1 MEISGRRVPPKRI
14 GELLVAANVIR
25 QEVLLEAL
33 KISKNSQ
40 TPVGRVLMTIGELS
54 ESDVETAIYI
64 QGLIRNSVISSDF
77 GVKVINVSVKGRI
90 PLEEA
95 FRRLGWT
102 PPADVEQ
109 QSGTLGELGELL
121 VQAGLIDRSVLE
133 QALYQS
139 HENNLPLGRCL
150 VLNRAISSNLLQSA
164 LTAQVLMRDGK
175 ITEDQAINSLKNSA
189 RKQQSLEQ
197 SLVDAGAYR
206 QPSKE
211 SVKLGDLLS
220 QAGLVTEGDK
230 ISAIEIGLNEN
241 QKIGEV
247 LVQTGMIA
255 PGVVDES
262 LRLQEMVSSGELS
275 GLQAA
280 DILRQA
286 NARKVGIDV
295 IMEERASRKE
305 EVEKIN
311 TVLEVILQSGALTGE
326 NFNRAQS
333 LARQLNVSIAEVILT
348 KEMVEKRLILA
359 AYQGQSLVNDGII
372 NGAQCVL
379 AMKMCVKTGK
389 EFHEVLKELPSDTA
403 ESSPP
408 PDDTSGG
415 DKKSGWLGNL
425 WSKVTKKD

>member
-64 QGLIRNSVISSDF
+64 QGLIRNSVISSEF

-189 RKQQSLEQ
+189 CKQQSLEQ
-197 SLVDAGAYR
+197 TLVDAGAYR
-206 QPSKE
+206 QP
-211 SVKLGDLLS
+211 
-220 QAGLVTEGDK
+220 
-230 ISAIEIGLNEN
+230 
-241 QKIGEV
+241 
-247 LVQTGMIA
+247 
-255 PGVVDES
+255 
-262 LRLQEMVSSGELS
+262 
-275 GLQAA
+275 
-280 DILRQA
+280 
-286 NARKVGIDV
+286 
-295 IMEERASRKE
+295 ASI
-305 EVEKIN
+305 V
-311 TVLEVILQSGALTGE
+311 
-326 NFNRAQS
+326 
-333 LARQLNVSIAEVILT
+333 
-348 KEMVEKRLILA
+348 
-359 AYQGQSLVNDGII
+359 
-372 NGAQCVL
+372 
-379 AMKMCVKTGK
+379 
-389 EFHEVLKELPSDTA
+389 
-403 ESSPP
+403 PP
-408 PDDTSGG
+408 
-415 DKKSGWLGNL
+415 
-425 WSKVTKKD
+425 

>member
-1 MEISGRRVPPKRI
+1 M
-14 GELLVAANVIR
+14 AANVIR

-206 QPSKE
+206 QPAKE

-247 LVQTGMIA
+247 LIQTGMIA

-311 TVLEVILQSGALTGE
+311 AVLEVILQSGALSGE

-348 KEMVEKRLILA
+348 KEMVEKRLIMA

-408 PDDTSGG
+408 VDDAAGG

>member
-1 MEISGRRVPPKRI
+1 MEIPGRRVPPKRI

-64 QGLIRNSVISSDF
+64 QGLIRNSVISSEF

-175 ITEDQAINSLKNSA
+175 ISEDQAFNSLKNSA

-262 LRLQEMVSSGELS
+262 LRLQEMVSSGDLS

-286 NARKVGIDV
+286 NARRVGIDV
-295 IMEERASRKE
+295 IMEERASLKE
-305 EVEKIN
+305 EVEKIY

-389 EFHEVLKELPSDTA
+389 ELHEVLKELTSDTA
-403 ESSPP
+403 ESNPP
-408 PDDTSGG
+408 TDDTAGG

>member
-1 MEISGRRVPPKRI
+1 MGYLSHAGTVEGSGNRTVEVRAESHVIRPDDFNGVVDGPGDGFRVLSADRFFPIADADDATLRRDRFELGVAEVAVVVAGSFDARVGDEDRPGGDGEDLFHGFCRRV
-14 GELLVAANVIR
+14 GEIDEDA
-25 QEVLLEAL
+25 
-33 KISKNSQ
+33 
-40 TPVGRVLMTIGELS
+40 P
-54 ESDVETAIYI
+54 
-64 QGLIRNSVISSDF
+64 
-77 GVKVINVSVKGRI
+77 
-90 PLEEA
+90 PLEFRDHRSAEGGEA
-95 FRRLGWT
+95 ALVGAVSGARHFVVEEVGEADEAEARLIEGV
-102 PPADVEQ
+102 DVFDFSFE
-109 QSGTLGELGELL
+109 GMEPFDGE
-121 VQAGLIDRSVLE
+121 
-133 QALYQS
+133 
-139 HENNLPLGRCL
+139 
-150 VLNRAISSNLLQSA
+150 QSA
-164 LTAQVLMRDGK
+164 DEFCVRL
-175 ITEDQAINSLKNSA
+175 
-189 RKQQSLEQ
+189 
-197 SLVDAGAYR
+197 AGR
-206 QPSKE
+206 
-211 SVKLGDLLS
+211 
-220 QAGLVTEGDK
+220 
-230 ISAIEIGLNEN
+230 

-247 LVQTGMIA
+247 LIQTGMIA

-311 TVLEVILQSGALTGE
+311 SVLEVILQSGALSGE

-348 KEMVEKRLILA
+348 KEMVEKRLIMA

-408 PDDTSGG
+408 ADDSAGG
-415 DKKSGWLGNL
+415 DKKSGWLGSL

>member
-206 QPSKE
+206 QPAKE

-247 LVQTGMIA
+247 LIQTGMIA

-311 TVLEVILQSGALTGE
+311 SVLEVILQSGALTGE

-348 KEMVEKRLILA
+348 KEMVEKRLIMA

-408 PDDTSGG
+408 VDDAAGG
-415 DKKSGWLGNL
+415 DKKSGWLGSL

>member
-54 ESDVETAIYI
+54 ESDVESAIYV
-64 QGLIRNSVISSDF
+64 QSLIRNSVISTEF
-77 GVKVINVSVKGRI
+77 GVKVINVSVKARI

-102 PPADVEQ
+102 PPADMEE
-109 QSGTLGELGELL
+109 QSGTFGELGSLL
-121 VQAGLIDRSVLE
+121 VQSGLIDKSVLE
-133 QALYQS
+133 QALWQS
-139 HENNLPLGRCL
+139 QENNLPLGRCL

-175 ITEDQAINSLKNSA
+175 ITEEQAINGLKSAA

-206 QPSKE
+206 QGQKE
-211 SVKLGDLLS
+211 SVKLGDLLT

-247 LVQTGMIA
+247 LVQSGMIA

-262 LRLQEMVSSGELS
+262 LRLQEMVSSGQIS

-286 NARKVGIDV
+286 NSRKVGIDV
-295 IMEERASRKE
+295 IIEERASRKDE
-305 EVEKIN
+305 IEKV
-311 TVLEVILQSGALTGE
+311 TGVLELLLQSGALTGE

-333 LARQLNVSIAEVILT
+333 LGRQLNVSIAEVILT
-348 KEMVEKRLILA
+348 KEMVEKRLIQA
-359 AYQGQSLVNDGII
+359 AYQGQGLVVDGII
-372 NGAQCVL
+372 NNSQCVL
-379 AMKMCVKTGK
+379 AMKMCIKTGQ

-403 ESSPP
+403 QVKTPSQEEVS
-408 PDDTSGG
+408 G